1 MLRKTIQQQLL
12 QNTLISKL
20 LTGMKMTQDSRVELT
35 QLTIVNCV
43 VELIDN
49 VLQQTIKQEIEHAL
63 Q

>member
-1 MLRKTIQQQLL
+1 
-12 QNTLISKL
+12 
-20 LTGMKMTQDSRVELT
+20 MKIAQDSRVEIT
-35 QLTIVNCV
+35 QLTIINCV